1 MPGED
6 GIDESIKALK
16 LTGVK
21 ATTTTTALVVE
32 YIKTAATYYTETVS
46 IADQTELTAYLATGK
61 LYTNDTGTTEASATF
76 DGGATYYRRTAVK
89 SVGKYAYKV
98 IRVQ

>member
-1 MPGED
+1 MKSKKKLLLMGV
-6 GIDESIKALK
+6 GVMGALAMGVGATSTFAWYQAGNAANKA
-16 LTGVK
+16 GVD
-21 ATTTTTALVVE
+21 T
-32 YIKTAATYYTETVS
+32 I
-46 IADQTELTAYLATGK
+46 DQTELTAYLATGK

-76 DGGATYYRRTAVK
+76 DGSATYYRRTAVK